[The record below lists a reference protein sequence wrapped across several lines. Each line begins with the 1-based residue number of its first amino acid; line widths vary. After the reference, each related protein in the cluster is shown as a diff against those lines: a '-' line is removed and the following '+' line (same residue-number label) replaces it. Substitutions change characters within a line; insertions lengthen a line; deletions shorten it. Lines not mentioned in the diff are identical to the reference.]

1 MKAIWLYGPSDA
13 RLVDTEKPQIDSDSV
28 MVKVE
33 SCVLCGSDVHIW
45 DGRHPPVAGAPYPW
59 TFGHETAGTVV
70 EAGENV
76 TGLAIG
82 DRISWWLTHGT
93 LREYCVF
100 KPSEMAIG
108 KLAPHVTWEEGAN
121 IQLLAAVIR
130 GVANS
135 EPAPGQRALVLGCGA
150 VGLSVM
156 QLALAMGVDEVVAT
170 ELIPFRREMA
180 LKLGASAT
188 VDPGQPGW
196 DSDLGPFD
204 IVYDCMD
211 EDHAPGRNTLNTALG
226 TLEIQATCVIIGIS
240 SHAKPIDTSQI
251 VLKGLTIIGAHNHN
265 IAESRRLMAMCCQWV
280 ADGTVKVSDYVTHR
294 FPIEETQKAVEAA
307 ASQADGL
314 LKVAIT
320 LD

>member
-1 MKAIWLYGPSDA
+1 MKAIWLFGPSDA

-45 DGRHPPVAGAPYPW
+45 DGRHAPAAYPSP
-59 TFGHETAGTVV
+59 FGHETAGTVV
-70 EAGENV
+70 EVGESV
-76 TGLAIG
+76 TGLVVG

-93 LREYCVF
+93 LCEYYVLR
-100 KPSEMAIG
+100 PSEMAIG
-108 KLAPHVTWEEGAN
+108 KLTAHVTWEEGAN
-121 IQLLAAVIR
+121 IQLLAAVVR

-135 EPAPGQRALVLGCGA
+135 DPAPGQRALVLGCGA

-156 QLALAMGVDEVVAT
+156 QLALAMGVDEVVAA

-180 LKLGASAT
+180 LKLGASAV
-188 VDPGQPGW
+188 VDSGQPGW
-196 DSDLGPFD
+196 DADLGPFD

-211 EDHAPGRNTLNTALG
+211 EDHAPERDTLNTALG
-226 TLEIQATCVIIGIS
+226 TLKEQGSCVIIGIS
-240 SHAKPIDTSQI
+240 SHAKQVDTSRI
-251 VLKGLTIIGAHNHN
+251 VLNGLTIVGAHNHT
-265 IAESRRLMAMCCQWV
+265 IAEVRRLMAMCCQWV
-280 ADGTVKVSDYVTHR
+280 ADGTIKVSDYVTHR
-294 FPIEETQKAVEAA
+294 FPIEETQKAVETA
-307 ASQADGL
+307 ASQADGI